1 MARKS
6 LDQIRCELETM
17 SVVEQLEAIQ
27 KEIVALSLYHGSV
40 TSNSADG
47 VSIARD
53 IQKLI
58 AVRDMLKSMMVDGG
72 RSLIWQMQIQVDQ
85 S

>member
-1 MARKS
+1 
-6 LDQIRCELETM
+6 M
-17 SVVEQLEAIQ
+17 SASEQLYAIQ

-58 AVRDMLKSMMVDGG
+58 AVRDMIKSMMVDGG
-72 RSLIWQMQIQVDQ
+72 RSLIWQFQLEQI
-85 S
+85 